1 MPHMASLRC
10 PVLSFCHGLEECKLV
25 SSSSKLGL
33 SNDGQLPVRNSADP
47 VNLLWHIGVR
57 KQPRCCRSMASI
69 TRTSAPNQQKPTV
82 AETNEFSDEVGVD
95 IASTRAQFCE
105 RRRGA
110 KSDVARRHFDQ
121 PLDAAST
128 LNLSPSACLQKAYAQ
143 ISARPHSL
151 CIAGW
156 QKTEDG
162 GRIATHND

>member
-1 MPHMASLRC
+1 MLKETPLDVESIDVPHMASLRF
-10 PVLSFCHGLEECKLV
+10 PVLSFCSGLEECKLV

-47 VNLLWHIGVR
+47 VNLLWHIGLR

-82 AETNEFSDEVGVD
+82 PETREFSDEVGED
-95 IASTRAQFCE
+95 IASTRHNSARE
-105 RRRGA
+105 DVAPNG
-110 KSDVARRHFDQ
+110 VARRHFDQ

-143 ISARPHSL
+143 ISASVH
-151 CIAGW
+151 
-156 QKTEDG
+156 
-162 GRIATHND
+162 